1 MLFRVLIDFIALALL
16 YFFVFC
22 KNWRQKGRDKL
33 LVNTIMYIYLAFV
46 LYFTLMPI
54 ITSLPL
60 LFDHPYRPMNLEP
73 FIDIT
78 FNRGDCIRQVVL
90 NIIMTIPF
98 GFQFPLISRKKPSFL
113 QTVFFTFLL
122 SLSIEV
128 IQPLFNG
135 FADIT
140 DLITNTL
147 GGAIGY
153 LFYLIF
159 RPLTAKVL
167 SFVKDKPAPTDNLSS
182 TPAEE

>member
-1 MLFRVLIDFIALALL
+1 MTLKILIDFAALILL
-16 YFFVFC
+16 YFFAFY
-22 KNWRQKGRDKL
+22 KNWRRKGRDKL
-33 LVNTIMYIYLAFV
+33 FVNTLMYAYLAFV
-46 LYFTLMPI
+46 FYFTLMPI
-54 ITSLPL
+54 LTSLPF

-78 FNRGDCIRQVVL
+78 FNRGDCIRQVIL
-90 NIIMTIPF
+90 NIVMTIPF
-98 GFQFPLISRKKPSFL
+98 GFQFPLVSRKKPSFFR
-113 QTVFFTFLL
+113 TVFFTFLF

-135 FADIT
+135 YSDIT

-159 RPLTAKVL
+159 RPVTARILGFIKG
-167 SFVKDKPAPTDNLSS
+167 K
-182 TPAEE
+182 TPLPENQQDLPE